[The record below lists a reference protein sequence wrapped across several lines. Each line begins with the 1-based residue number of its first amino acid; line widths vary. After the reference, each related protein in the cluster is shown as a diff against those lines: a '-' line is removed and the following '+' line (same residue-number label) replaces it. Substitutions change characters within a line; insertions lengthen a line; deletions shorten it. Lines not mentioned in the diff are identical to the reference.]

1 MAITLKHTRPVTDEE
16 LLDRGTGGI
25 MLSNSRAGTLGRNRA
40 GGGVGGQTVHEA
52 PELAAVCRI
61 RSEAVS

>member
-1 MAITLKHTRPVTDEE
+1 
-16 LLDRGTGGI
+16 

-40 GGGVGGQTVHEA
+40 GGGVGGQTVYEA